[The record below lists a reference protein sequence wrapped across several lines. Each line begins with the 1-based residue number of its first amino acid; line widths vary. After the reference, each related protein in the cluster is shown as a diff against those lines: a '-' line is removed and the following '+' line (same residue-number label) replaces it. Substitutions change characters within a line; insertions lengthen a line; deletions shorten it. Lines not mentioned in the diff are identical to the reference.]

1 MFLVMRLRRW
11 DTISTSCMGFD
22 IPVSMENPDCIGFL
36 EVYRSREE
44 AERDYGKGVELMQIQ
59 EKEFLEVQAKL

>member
-1 MFLVMRLRRW
+1 
-11 DTISTSCMGFD
+11 MGFD